1 MPPRRL
7 LFLLYELSFGGVE
20 RQAQLLAEA
29 AKSQGHHVTL
39 LVLGGDGPA
48 HPRFTP
54 ICEQIIIL
62 HAPVNR
68 DMALHQ
74 AIRQAVQPL
83 QHDAAFLFSTAKLPV
98 ISHALRSRIP
108 MQIMHVGNPTRW
120 SWMEYFK
127 QSVRSLYFRP
137 SRQLFL
143 VANSRYTLQSLND
156 HFYYQPFPL
165 SFSLNCVR
173 IPDTPVSIRETC
185 EPLRIGMVARL
196 DRIKDHA
203 TLLRAVAL
211 ARKQGVNV
219 VCELLGRGELE
230 EELKKLSV
238 ELGLEQAVRFI
249 GWSADVDSTMRQW
262 DIFVFSTTEQ
272 EGFGNAAA
280 EAMAAG
286 LPCILTDIG
295 PCREVGGDA
304 VRYVP
309 FANPQA
315 LADAIIA
322 LQSPVIRRDL
332 STRARARAQKYFR
345 ADRKLADF
353 LRIAFASRGAA

>member
-1 MPPRRL
+1 
-7 LFLLYELSFGGVE
+7 
-20 RQAQLLAEA
+20 
-29 AKSQGHHVTL
+29 
-39 LVLGGDGPA
+39 
-48 HPRFTP
+48 
-54 ICEQIIIL
+54 
-62 HAPVNR
+62 
-68 DMALHQ
+68 
-74 AIRQAVQPL
+74 
-83 QHDAAFLFSTAKLPV
+83 
-98 ISHALRSRIP
+98 
-108 MQIMHVGNPTRW
+108 
-120 SWMEYFK
+120 
-127 QSVRSLYFRP
+127 
-137 SRQLFL
+137 
-143 VANSRYTLQSLND
+143 
-156 HFYYQPFPL
+156 
-165 SFSLNCVR
+165 
-173 IPDTPVSIRETC
+173 VSIREVC

-211 ARKQGVNV
+211 ARQQGVHV

-230 EELKKLSV
+230 EELKQLSA
-238 ELGLEQAVRFI
+238 ELGLVRDQAVHFV
-249 GWSADVDSTMRQW
+249 GWSADVDAAMRQW
-262 DIFVFSTTEQ
+262 DLFVFSTTEQ

-322 LQSPVIRRDL
+322 LQSPAIRRDL
-332 STRARARAQKYFR
+332 STRARARTQKYFR